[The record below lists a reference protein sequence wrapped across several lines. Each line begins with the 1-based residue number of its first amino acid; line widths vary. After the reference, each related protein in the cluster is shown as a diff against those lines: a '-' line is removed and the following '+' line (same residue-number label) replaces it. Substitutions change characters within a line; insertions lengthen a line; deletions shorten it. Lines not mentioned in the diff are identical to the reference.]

1 MNTFTQRPKSPE
13 QPRKKSPSIL
23 TQFQTVS
30 LADIANLAYH
40 DRQESKFLLPREQL
54 STFLN
59 LLEPSFSLLQ
69 IEGDLIQSYANLY
82 YDTPNFDF
90 FNIHH
95 NRRGTRYKIRE
106 RYYVDTDELYF
117 EVKHRNNKSRTLK
130 TRMHLDP
137 SNRHEGKTQFLET
150 NLPSSAKR
158 FGNLQASLTNKY
170 KRITLVSRT
179 GSQRLTIDLGIKF
192 SKPYSQETYYL
203 PSLVIVELKEERNA
217 GSSFTPIKRAMRL
230 KQGSFSK
237 YCVGCS
243 LLYPN
248 LKQNHFKPIL
258 RKLEVIH
265 A

>member
-1 MNTFTQRPKSPE
+1 MNTFFQRPESPL
-13 QPRKKSPSIL
+13 QSRKKPSSIL

-40 DRQESKFLLPREQL
+40 DRQESKFLIEKREL
-54 STFLN
+54 SKFLSF
-59 LLEPSFSLLQ
+59 LQPSFSLLQ
-69 IEGDLIQSYANLY
+69 IEDSLIQSYANLY
-82 YDTPNFDF
+82 YDTSDFDF
-90 FNIHH
+90 FHIHH

-106 RYYVDTDELYF
+106 RYYINTDKAYF
-117 EVKHRNNKSRTLK
+117 EVKHSNNKSRTLK
-130 TRMHLDP
+130 TRMP
-137 SNRHEGKTQFLET
+137 VNPTNIHEGKTQFLET
-150 NLPSSAKR
+150 NLPNTSRKYR
-158 FGNLQASLTNKY
+158 NLQASLANQY

-179 GSQRLTIDLGIKF
+179 GSQRLTIDLGLEF
-192 SKPYSQETYYL
+192 SKPYSQDKQRL
-203 PSLVIVELKEERNA
+203 PNLVIIELKEERNA

-243 LLYPN
+243 LLYPK
-248 LKQNHFKPIL
+248 LKQNRFKPLL